1 MNAEPVPYDFKSP
14 SRFSR
19 EQVRALQMANETFA
33 RQMATVLSTTLR
45 IVAYAN
51 LENVGQTS
59 YDEYTRRLPN
69 PSLIAVLNFAPLPGA
84 GVFHLPLDVVMGVI
98 DRLLGGPGHENQP
111 VRPLSDI
118 EAGLIRNLVQRMVHE
133 LAYAFETLAQITPT
147 VTSLEAD
154 ATFLQLAQP
163 NDPML
168 VSDFEIRIGEQKAI
182 STLCMPIA
190 TIQPILDALAVKP
203 EKELTGSQALAA
215 DHLKGRMEEVP
226 LSVTVAFDT
235 IALPSKE
242 LLQLEVGD
250 VLPLRHPTNQPLTLT
265 ADGITVAKAV
275 PGSHGNRLA
284 CQIVTV

>member
-1 MNAEPVPYDFKSP
+1 
-14 SRFSR
+14 
-19 EQVRALQMANETFA
+19 MANETFA

-51 LENVGQTS
+51 LEQVGQAS
-59 YDEYTRRLPN
+59 YDEYIRRLPN
-69 PSLIAVLNFAPLPGA
+69 PSLLAILNFAPLPGA
-84 GVFHLPLDVVMGVI
+84 GVFHLPPDVVMGVI

-111 VRPLSDI
+111 VRALSDI

-133 LAYAFETLAQITPT
+133 LAYAFETLAAITPT
-147 VTSLEAD
+147 VVSLEAD

-168 VSDFEIRIGEQKAI
+168 VSDFEIKIGEQKAI
-182 STLCMPIA
+182 STLMMPIA
-190 TIQPILDALAVKP
+190 TIQPVLDALVVKP
-203 EKELTGSQALAA
+203 EKELTGAQAIAA
-215 DHLKGRMEEVP
+215 GELQGRMQDVALP
-226 LSVTVAFDT
+226 VTVSFDS
-235 IALPSKE
+235 ISLPSKD

-250 VLPLRHPTNQPLTLT
+250 VLPLRHPTNQPLTMS
-265 ADGITVAKAV
+265 ADGVIVAKAV

>member
-1 MNAEPVPYDFKSP
+1 MV
-14 SRFSR
+14 
-19 EQVRALQMANETFA
+19 NETYA

-45 IVAYAN
+45 MVAYAN
-51 LENVGQTS
+51 LEQVGQAG
-59 YDEYTRRLPN
+59 YDEYIRRLPN
-69 PSLIAVLNFAPLPGA
+69 PSLLAILNFAPLPGA

-111 VRPLSDI
+111 VRALSDI

-133 LAYAFETLAQITPT
+133 LAYAFESLATITPT
-147 VTSLEAD
+147 VVSLESD

-168 VSDFEIRIGEQKAI
+168 VSDFEIKIGNQTAI
-182 STLCMPIA
+182 STLMMPIA
-190 TIQPILDALAVKP
+190 TIQPVLDALAVKP
-203 EKELTGSQALAA
+203 ERELTGPQAVAA
-215 DHLKGRMEEVP
+215 QQLQGTMQDVALP
-226 LSVTVAFDT
+226 VTVAFDP
-235 IALPSKE
+235 ISLPSKD

-250 VLPLRHPTNQPLTLT
+250 VLPLRHPTNEPLTMS
-265 ADGITVAKAV
+265 ADGVILAKAV